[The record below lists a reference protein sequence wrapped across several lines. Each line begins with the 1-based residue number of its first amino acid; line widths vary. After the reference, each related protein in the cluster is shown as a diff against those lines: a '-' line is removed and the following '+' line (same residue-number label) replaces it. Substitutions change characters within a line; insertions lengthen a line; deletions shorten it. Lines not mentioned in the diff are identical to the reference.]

1 MKLSEAIVNKA
12 LSDAN
17 DRLFKARE
25 TERKR
30 QIAEKKMQ
38 ELIPFLDI
46 PFRDVGFF
54 GIVGEIE
61 GYRLVIESGWTD
73 GNIIIETQSN
83 YDGWTVRRADKVFQS
98 SKVENILEYIALLMS
113 DYQIER
119 LQKLGYLI

>member
-1 MKLSEAIVNKA
+1 
-12 LSDAN
+12 
-17 DRLFKARE
+17 
-25 TERKR
+25 
-30 QIAEKKMQ
+30 MQ